1 MNKETLELV
10 TKLSELK
17 KRYEI
22 LLYFLNNDK
31 EKPQIAVA
39 NSPEYK
45 RNKFGDESRDYAIFY
60 DDKEV
65 LELVKEYCR
74 KKIENYEKQIEA
86 I

>member
-17 KRYEI
+17 KRYET
-22 LLYFLNNDK
+22 LWYFLNND
-31 EKPQIAVA
+31 EETPQIAVA
-39 NSPEYK
+39 TAPYYK
-45 RNKFGDESRDYAIFY
+45 SGKFGNERYDYAIFF

-74 KKIENYEKQIEA
+74 KKIENCEKQIEA
-86 I
+86 L